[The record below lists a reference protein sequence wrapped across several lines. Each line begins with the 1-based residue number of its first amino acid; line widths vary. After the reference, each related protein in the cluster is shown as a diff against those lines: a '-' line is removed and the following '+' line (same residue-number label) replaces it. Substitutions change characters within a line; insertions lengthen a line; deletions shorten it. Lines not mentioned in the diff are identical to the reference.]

1 MIRSGL
7 ALGATFFGVAACGGA
22 QAGLPPGSG
31 PLESPHVT
39 TTGGPVMSGTGL
51 TGPPPFRL
59 RYDGQ
64 ELVLRPHTW
73 CYDSGCVDGASADSP
88 SVGSPTAIR
97 VRVPVEDWDLVATF
111 TPVGQRCGR
120 QQTVKPTEVYGWHLL
135 DPAGRSGLYNVDLFA
150 QGGGDMVARFR
161 WATPTDGAPPIP
173 KATLALIAEHDGA
186 ADSYGVE
193 LTLENLADT
202 PHSVRARITVAAAN
216 GRSLTFD
223 ARQAEGPCSPEGT
236 VYFDGPDAKGRA
248 AAALG
253 DLPFHYTVV
262 VMIDGTTYRS
272 SADYPADEIR
282 GNEPS
287 VALEFTPALP
297 ALR

>member
-1 MIRSGL
+1 
-7 ALGATFFGVAACGGA
+7 
-22 QAGLPPGSG
+22 
-31 PLESPHVT
+31 
-39 TTGGPVMSGTGL
+39 MSGTGL
-51 TGPPPFRL
+51 TTPPPFRL
-59 RYDGQ
+59 QYDGQ

-73 CYDSGCVDGASADSP
+73 CYDNGCVDGASPAPP
-88 SVGSPTAIR
+88 SVGNPAVIR

-120 QQTVKPTEVYGWHLL
+120 QQTVEPAEVDGWYLL
-135 DPAGRSGLYNVDLFA
+135 EPAGRSGHYDVDLFA

-161 WATPTDGAPPIP
+161 WAAPTDGAPPIP

-202 PHSVRARITVAAAN
+202 PRSAAARITVTAAN

-223 ARQAEGPCSPEGT
+223 ARRAERGCWPEGT
-236 VYFDGPDAKGRA
+236 VHFDGPDAKGRA

-253 DLPFHYTVV
+253 DFPFHYTVDV
-262 VMIDGTTYRS
+262 TINGATYRS
-272 SADYPADEIR
+272 SADYPADELR